1 MYCIVRS
8 QCVQCKVMSDSAD
21 NIKHTLAAFGIDEY
35 ERVIYIH
42 LLEKGFLSALSIS
55 RAKGIARTKVY
66 RILDK
71 LIEKG
76 LVEQRLDDGGMRFG
90 ATDPSKFKQLVIEKE
105 QVVQT
110 LKASLPELLT
120 TLETVASRR
129 KDKTKVLYYQGSEGL
144 KQISYNSL
152 RAKGELLTYEIANDM
167 SDFVP
172 EAFAEDLR
180 KQFVKNKIHIKQLT
194 WNTYFE
200 PYTAVTE
207 LITKY
212 WEVRSI
218 NPESLTMKSEVL
230 IYNDVYVM
238 YNPVGSELFGV
249 EIYNADFADMQRQ
262 LFYMVWNNA
271 RKMKVISPHGE
282 AVLEK

>member
-1 MYCIVRS
+1 
-8 QCVQCKVMSDSAD
+8 MSDSAD
-21 NIKHTLAAFGIDEY
+21 NIKHMLHPFGVEEIESD
-35 ERVIYIH
+35 IYIH
-42 LLEKGFLSALSIS
+42 LLEKGYLSALSLS
-55 RAKGIARTKVY
+55 RSLGIPRTKVY

-71 LIEKG
+71 LIDKG
-76 LVEQRLDDGGMRFG
+76 LVQQRLYDSGMKFG
-90 ATDPSKFKQLVIEKE
+90 ATDPSKFKQLVVEKLHTAE
-105 QVVQT
+105 A
-110 LKASLPELLT
+110 LKESLPDLLNK
-120 TLETVASRR
+120 LENIASRR
-129 KDKTKVLYYQGSEGL
+129 KDKTKVLYYQGAEGL

-152 RAKGELLTYEIANDM
+152 RAKGELLTYEVANDM

-180 KQFVKNKIHIKQLT
+180 RQFVKNKIHIKQLT
-194 WNTYFE
+194 WNTHFA
-200 PYTAVTE
+200 PYTKVTE

-212 WEVRSI
+212 WDVRSI

-271 RKMKVISPHGE
+271 RKMKIIGSHGE
-282 AVLEK
+282 ALLEK